1 MKGKDNRI
9 VTIYAT
15 TQDSQQIAINVLLS
29 ELEKAY
35 NQAKK
40 NGRKEIFI
48 QYDESKNIKLSLTQ
62 VRRII
67 VSTKKQYNSEKL
79 IPKTLK
85 EYLTLNISTVC
96 GKIVG
101 RDQEIDRVWTYLTS
115 QRKSNA
121 ILIGKRGVGK
131 TTIAA
136 EIMRQI
142 NLGESPKQFRNYYVL
157 TLNTS
162 TLLDLAEKS
171 NSEKSNSE
179 KDNSEEI
186 RFTYLTVIQ
195 QLCDFAKENK
205 ERIIFYI
212 DNLLDVKYDLELVKL
227 FKKCVFEYNIKF
239 VASINN
245 KDFEDYFEIDSEFMK
260 YLNNIWIEE
269 PEIEELYPML
279 KKQINA
285 LQMAYGVTISEKM
298 VRFAI
303 STAYFHARFNKANPE
318 ITVDAINFALADAQR
333 RGQKEV
339 TKQNF
344 FTYYKINFRCESK
357 MNEERKK
364 ISAYHEAGHYLVGK
378 LSQTLTFLQLD
389 SVSILPAEDYEG
401 ITVAHADTRK
411 LINRSKEYFIDDI
424 AFSLAGRVGE
434 MFYTKDFS
442 AGAEED
448 LASANNTAEQIVLSL
463 GLAGVEG
470 EDNKTYIAMG
480 YVKDYLLTDE
490 VKTKINKEI
499 AKLMEEGFKRA
510 KNIIEDNKELFEEL
524 VQRLLED
531 KILVTDELDEICEKY
546 GVS

>member
-9 VTIYAT
+9 VTIYAA
-15 TQDSQQIAINVLLS
+15 TQDSQQIAINVLLAQ
-29 ELEKAY
+29 LEKAY

-40 NGRKEIFI
+40 NGSKEVFF
-48 QYDESKNIKLSLTQ
+48 QYDESKEIKLSLTQ

-85 EYLTLNISTVC
+85 KYLTLNLSAVC

-101 RDQEIDRVWTYLTS
+101 RDQEIDRAWTYLTS

-121 ILIGKRGVGK
+121 ILIGERGVGK

-142 NLGESPKQFRNYYVL
+142 NLGECPKQFRNYYFV
-157 TLNTS
+157 TLNTIA
-162 TLLDLAEKS
+162 LLDLAEKGGF
-171 NSEKSNSE
+171 NYF
-179 KDNSEEI
+179 I
-186 RFTYLTVIQ
+186 VIQ
-195 QLCDFAKENK
+195 QLYNFIKENK
-205 ERIIFYI
+205 ERVIFYI
-212 DNLLDVKYDLELVKL
+212 DNLLHVKCDLDILKL
-227 FKKCVFEYNIKF
+227 FRKCLFEYNIKF
-239 VASINN
+239 VASIND
-245 KDFEDYFEIDSEFMK
+245 KDFEDYFEIDSELMK

-269 PEIEELYPML
+269 PDIEEIYPMIKSKIDIL
-279 KKQINA
+279 EVK
-285 LQMAYGVTISEKM
+285 YGVTISKKM
-298 VRFAI
+298 VNFAI
-303 STAYFHARFNKANPE
+303 STANYHADFSRANPE
-318 ITVDAINFALADAQR
+318 KTIDAINFALSDAQR

-344 FTYYKINFRCESK
+344 FSYYQINFKEVSK
-357 MNEERKK
+357 TPLERETEV
-364 ISAYHEAGHYLVGK
+364 AYHEIGHCLVGM
-378 LSQTLTFLQLD
+378 LSPNIKCD
-389 SVSILPAEDYEG
+389 KIDNVSILPSDCWG
-401 ITVAHADTRK
+401 GVTVHHYN
-411 LINRSKEYFIDDI
+411 LMEYQLSSVEYFTDYI
-424 AFSLAGRVGE
+424 AYLLGGRVGE
-434 MFYTKDFS
+434 MCYTNTFS
-442 AGAEED
+442 AGAESD
-448 LASANNTAEQIVLSL
+448 LSKANAIAEQAVLSL

-510 KNIIEDNKELFEEL
+510 KKIIEDNKELFEEL

-546 GVS
+546 GIS